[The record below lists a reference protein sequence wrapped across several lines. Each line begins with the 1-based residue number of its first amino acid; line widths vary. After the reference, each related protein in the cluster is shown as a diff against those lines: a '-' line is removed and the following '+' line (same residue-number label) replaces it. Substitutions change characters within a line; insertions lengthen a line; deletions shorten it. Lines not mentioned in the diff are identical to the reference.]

1 MRCAALALT
10 LILLAG
16 GQASAERLDGVAAIV
31 GDEVILISE
40 LELASGRILERLEQ
54 ERGSLSSEVVNQVRK
69 EALEGLINDK
79 LIAAVAERLNIVA
92 TDEEIDAAIEGIG
105 QDEGVTADQI
115 YQAAANQGLA
125 RERYRKELGSQI
137 TRMKV
142 VSGSVR
148 SRVRVSEDEI
158 QELFDR
164 RYASLE
170 PGMRVRTRHILFP
183 WPEEDTP
190 EARAQLLRGAREIRQ
205 HAIEAGDFAGLARKY
220 SALRS
225 AAQGGFTVMREDD
238 VSPEIAAQVFALE
251 RGAISEPIE
260 TAHGV
265 NLFQM
270 LDRFDPSEVKLEDVH
285 DALYAELVE
294 RKSIPE
300 FERWIQEVR
309 KTRYI
314 GIVVPE
320 LQ

>member
-1 MRCAALALT
+1 
-10 LILLAG
+10 
-16 GQASAERLDGVAAIV
+16 
-31 GDEVILISE
+31 
-40 LELASGRILERLEQ
+40 
-54 ERGSLSSEVVNQVRK
+54 
-69 EALEGLINDK
+69 
-79 LIAAVAERLNIVA
+79 
-92 TDEEIDAAIEGIG
+92 
-105 QDEGVTADQI
+105 
-115 YQAAANQGLA
+115 
-125 RERYRKELGSQI
+125 
-137 TRMKV
+137 MKV
-142 VSGSVR
+142 ISGSVR

-164 RYASLE
+164 RYGSLE
-170 PGMRVRTRHILFP
+170 PGMRVRTRHILFA

-205 HAIEAGDFAGLARKY
+205 HAIETGDFAGFARKY

-225 AAQGGFTVMREDD
+225 AAQGGLTVMREGD

-294 RKSIPE
+294 RKTIPE